1 MSDEILTRNFF
12 YASLVHLSLQVTLPR
27 LKEPP
32 IFNSATWSFLSFLN
46 GSVLIVWGTQ
56 ESTIA
61 SFRPQLF
68 LLGLAILFVWFV
80 KLLAFA
86 SAPDDTEPSQH
97 PKLETKP
104 KTKPAEAAQPTE
116 LTHDN

>member
-1 MSDEILTRNFF
+1 M
-12 YASLVHLSLQVTLPR
+12 TLPR
-27 LKEPP
+27 LREPF
-32 IFNSATWSFLSFLN
+32 IFNSGKIAAPMLLFVLINIASATWSFLSFLN

-68 LLGLAILFVWFV
+68 VLGLAILFVWFI

-86 SAPDDTEPSQH
+86 SSPDGTEPSQR

-104 KTKPAEAAQPTE
+104 KTKPAEATQPTE
-116 LTHDN
+116 LKRDN

>member
-1 MSDEILTRNFF
+1 MSDETLIRNFF

-27 LKEPP
+27 LKEPF

-46 GSVLIVWGTQ
+46 GSVLIVWGTH

-61 SFRPQLF
+61 SSRPQLF
-68 LLGLAILFVWFV
+68 VLGLAILFVWFI

-86 SAPDDTEPSQH
+86 SSPDSTEPSQR

-104 KTKPAEAAQPTE
+104 KTKSVEAAHPTV
-116 LTHDN
+116 LKNDN